1 MNKKIFISSFILMLI
16 CLFTFG
22 INNVYAA
29 DWTNEELM
37 NTKSKSE
44 WGTYYVIDTFYATP
58 NINAI
63 EAIKKHS
70 DDLIWN
76 GSFPEF
82 DKDND
87 VYMEFGNYSDP
98 DVLVLQPHLGYG
110 KNVYSRLSRPRAI
123 ESYDGKAE
131 YVIGITS
138 TDQVLIILDGNT
150 YKGNIGDILNDF
162 FKNKVDDRYKKE
174 TEFYMPYESAAKAL
188 GVASISRY
196 REGNDIYMATCVYQV
211 GFNLLKDSTQT
222 ENQPDVEDPAI
233 YGGNDETQID
243 DTPTEPE
250 VNENQAF
257 KIVGIVVS
265 SILSVVGF
273 YLIYLLSKKIYEIMK
288 GK

>member
-1 MNKKIFISSFILMLI
+1 MNKKIIISSFILMLI
-16 CLFTFG
+16 SLLSFG
-22 INNVYAA
+22 ITKAYA
-29 DWTNEELM
+29 WTDEEMM

-44 WGTYYVIDTFYATP
+44 WGTYYVIDTFYATS
-58 NINAI
+58 NFNAV

-82 DKDND
+82 DKDNKI
-87 VYMEFGNYSDP
+87 YMDFGTYSDS

-110 KNVYSRLSRPRAI
+110 KNVYSRMTRPRTI
-123 ESYDGKAE
+123 ESYDGKAQ
-131 YVIGITS
+131 YVIGLTS

-150 YKGNIGDILNDF
+150 FKGNIGDILNDF
-162 FKNKVDDRYKKE
+162 FKNKVDDIYKKE

-196 REGNDIYMATCVYQV
+196 KEGEDIYMATCVYQV

-222 ENQPDVEDPAI
+222 QNQDNVEDPAI
-233 YGGNDETQID
+233 YGGNDEVQID
-243 DTPTEPE
+243 DTPTQKPE
-250 VNENQAF
+250 VNEYDPW
-257 KIVGIVVS
+257 KVVGIVVS
-265 SILSVVGF
+265 SIISVVGI
-273 YLIYLLSKKIYEIMK
+273 YLIYLLGKKIYEIMK